1 MKDIDLLI
9 NGYDGDDRDELIE
22 DNFKVIDQII
32 GIHPDENFL
41 KADGFDDAIIGVA
54 TDFTEPR
61 LIYSVSKCLQ
71 ILEEEGMDPEDAFE
85 HFTFNVSGGYVGEQ
99 TPIWCWDNFFE

>member
-1 MKDIDLLI
+1 M
-9 NGYDGDDRDELIE
+9 
-22 DNFKVIDQII
+22 IDQII
-32 GIHPDENFL
+32 EQYYDEEFL

-71 ILEEEGMDPEDAFE
+71 ILEEEGMNSEDALE

-99 TPIWCWDNFFE
+99 TPIWCWDN